1 MFIYA
6 VRANTIKFFSL
17 IGLAVLT
24 IAALIVFIPKAQ
36 QPAGGTEVAPA
47 DVEVR
52 ESISFEKVKTN
63 ADRIA
68 FLQSFGWE
76 VDPEPVEEA
85 KVTIPA
91 EFDRVFESYNAIQ
104 KQQGLDLSKYKNRD
118 MTRYTYKVL
127 NYPNYDG
134 TVYANILV
142 YRNRVVAG
150 DICSADVNGFIKG
163 LSGK

>member
-1 MFIYA
+1 M
-6 VRANTIKFFSL
+6 
-17 IGLAVLT
+17 
-24 IAALIVFIPKAQ
+24 
-36 QPAGGTEVAPA
+36 
-47 DVEVR
+47 
-52 ESISFEKVKTN
+52 
-63 ADRIA
+63 
-68 FLQSFGWE
+68 
-76 VDPEPVEEA
+76 
-85 KVTIPA
+85 TIPA

>member
-68 FLQSFGWE
+68 FLQAL
-76 VDPEPVEEA
+76 VRKLIEPVEGQS
-85 KVTIPA
+85 
-91 EFDRVFESYNAIQ
+91 DNSCRV
-104 KQQGLDLSKYKNRD
+104 
-118 MTRYTYKVL
+118 
-127 NYPNYDG
+127 
-134 TVYANILV
+134 
-142 YRNRVVAG
+142 
-150 DICSADVNGFIKG
+150 
-163 LSGK
+163 